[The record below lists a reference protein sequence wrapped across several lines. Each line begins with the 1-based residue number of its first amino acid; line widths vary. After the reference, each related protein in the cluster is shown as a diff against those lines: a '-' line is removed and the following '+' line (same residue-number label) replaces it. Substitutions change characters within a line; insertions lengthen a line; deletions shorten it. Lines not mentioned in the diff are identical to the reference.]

1 MFLLSEEANIFLQK
15 ERKKVIVFTNGCF
28 DIIHKGHICYLN
40 EAKSLGDILFIGL
53 NSDNSVK
60 KIKGEGRPI
69 NSEKDRKYVLN
80 NLKAVDFVEV
90 FNEETPLELIK
101 QVRPNIL
108 VKGGDWKL
116 DEIVGHEFVL
126 DNGGNVYNLTFVEG
140 YSTTNIVKKIKA

>member
-15 ERKKVIVFTNGCF
+15 MREKVIVFTNGCF
-28 DIIHKGHICYLN
+28 DIIHRGHICYLN

-60 KIKGEGRPI
+60 KIKGKGRPI
-69 NSEKDRKYVLN
+69 NSEIDRKYVLG

-101 QVRPNIL
+101 QVKPNIL

-116 DEIVGHEFVL
+116 DEIVGSEFVL
-126 DNGGNVYNLTFVEG
+126 GNGGNVYNLTFIDG
-140 YSTTNIVKKIKA
+140 YSTTNIVKKKKT